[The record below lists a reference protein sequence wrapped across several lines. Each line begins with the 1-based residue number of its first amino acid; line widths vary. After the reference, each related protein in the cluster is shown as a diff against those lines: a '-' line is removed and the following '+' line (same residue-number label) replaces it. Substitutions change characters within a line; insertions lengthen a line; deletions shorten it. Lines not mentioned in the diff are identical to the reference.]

1 MCYLS
6 RQSKRIKVLFN
17 MVWSQTMKRYSFQ
30 WRIYKFNL
38 QKVTS
43 RKCFL
48 SLSTAVFSYDNSI
61 QTLYVANCFKSFTY
75 FKWQRCIASDKFCFL
90 FGPWS
95 KIYICPLFAHTSKYY
110 LNFSFSLLNFIV
122 HPNTPT
128 VSFFQTRKDDWS
140 LFISFLFL
148 TLLIKLLFPSQS
160 AQRNNYFS
168 FVVACPWF
176 ASTSFVYFE
185 TKP

>member
-1 MCYLS
+1 MKYSSLNANYTVTSYLGVKRRALYKKMCYLS

-95 KIYICPLFAHTSKYY
+95 KIYICPL
-110 LNFSFSLLNFIV
+110 L
-122 HPNTPT
+122 
-128 VSFFQTRKDDWS
+128 
-140 LFISFLFL
+140 L
-148 TLLIKLLFPSQS
+148 TLLNITWIS
-160 AQRNNYFS
+160 AFLS
-168 FVVACPWF
+168 
-176 ASTSFVYFE
+176 SIS
-185 TKP
+185 